1 MLARRWPE
9 ALTVVAAAVLFA
21 TLPGAFVPGP
31 DAVRYV
37 VPVLEVALGVLLV
50 ARNRRRASIS
60 LIALIGVGNATTLGY
75 LIHQLLY
82 SGSVSGRT
90 ILYAAFDIW
99 VTNVIVFALLYWELD
114 GQTTEV
120 TDFAFVQMTD
130 PEVKAKGWH
139 PRFTDYLYVSYT
151 NASAFSPTDT
161 MPLTRRAKMLMLLQ
175 SAVSIVTLLLVAA
188 RAVNILH

>member
-9 ALTVVAAAVLFA
+9 ALTVLAAAVLFA
-21 TLPGAFVPGP
+21 TLPTAIVPGP
-31 DAVRYV
+31 GAVRYV
-37 VPVLEVALGVLLV
+37 VPVLEVALGVVLI
-50 ARNRRRASIS
+50 AGNRRRGSIA
-60 LIALIGVGNATTLGY
+60 LIALIGVGNAITLGY
-75 LIHQLLY
+75 LIHELLY
-82 SGSVSGRT
+82 SGSVTGRT

-114 GQTTEV
+114 GQTTDV

-161 MPLTRRAKMLMLLQ
+161 MPLTRRAKMLMLIQ

-188 RAVNILH
+188 RAVNILR

>member
-1 MLARRWPE
+1 MSWRRSPE
-9 ALTVVAAAVLFA
+9 ALAVLAAAALFA
-21 TLPGAFVPGP
+21 TLPDAIVPGP
-31 DAVRYV
+31 VAVRYI

-50 ARNRRRASIS
+50 ARNRRRASIG
-60 LIALIGVGNATTLGY
+60 LIGLIGIGNAATLGY

-82 SGSVSGRT
+82 AGAVTGRT

-99 VTNVIVFALLYWELD
+99 VTNVIMFALLYWELD

-120 TDFAFVQMTD
+120 TDFAFIQMTD

-188 RAVNILH
+188 RAVNILR

>member
-1 MLARRWPE
+1 MSARRWPE
-9 ALTVVAAAVLFA
+9 GLTVFAAAALFA
-21 TLPGAFVPGP
+21 TLPSAFVPGP
-31 DAVRYV
+31 NVIRFV
-37 VPVLEVALGVLLV
+37 VPALEVALGIMLLTE
-50 ARNRRRASIS
+50 NRRRASIG
-60 LIALIGVGNATTLGY
+60 LIGLIGIANATTLGY

-82 SGSVSGRT
+82 AGAVTGRT
-90 ILYAAFDIW
+90 LLYAAFDIW

-175 SAVSIVTLLLVAA
+175 SAISIVTLLLAAA
-188 RAVNILH
+188 RAVNILQ